1 MRKVQEALG
10 QTTAQEQVS
19 DIITTT
25 LEQLDLDEK
34 FAALHRS
41 SQNERED
48 VQNLTNE
55 LHEKIALLTN
65 LIFNFRN
72 QNH

>member
-48 VQNLTNE
+48 V
-55 LHEKIALLTN
+55 
-65 LIFNFRN
+65 
-72 QNH
+72 